1 MVITETLSLDCNST
15 LRQSRKHKFP
25 IRIGTHYTSY
35 ARPGIKPRSKKEVIA
50 MYNAGKT
57 FVTIGHELHRK
68 LNTTPKVF
76 LRHQQKDTSI
86 RLHTMIY
93 VQNSRNEIA
102 GI

>member
-1 MVITETLSLDCNST
+1 MTRGTRGQGLT
-15 LRQSRKHKFP
+15 AGSRKE
-25 IRIGTHYTSY
+25 
-35 ARPGIKPRSKKEVIA
+35 AIA

-57 FVTIGHELHRK
+57 CITIGHELLHRK